1 MLQDVY
7 RIKGVLS
14 LAGSPSL
21 YVFQG
26 VCGELKGQAAR
37 AWRADEIRRS
47 ELVIIGKDWTRT
59 HCGRRLISV
68 SVGETSRRYESS
80 NQFSICI

>member
-1 MLQDVY
+1 MWQDVY

-14 LAGSPSL
+14 LAGCPSL

-47 ELVIIGKDWTRT
+47 ELVIIGKGLDEDALRAAFDKCL
-59 HCGRRLISV
+59 CGGDKPQI
-68 SVGETSRRYESS
+68 
-80 NQFSICI
+80 